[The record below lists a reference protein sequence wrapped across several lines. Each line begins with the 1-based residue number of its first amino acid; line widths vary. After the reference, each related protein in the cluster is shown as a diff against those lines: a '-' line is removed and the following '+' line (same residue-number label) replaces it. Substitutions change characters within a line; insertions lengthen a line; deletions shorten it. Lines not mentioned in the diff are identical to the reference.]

1 MKLRARVFF
10 CPGSNFTWVV
20 QYIVVR
26 MSRTSFSLSTESV
39 DRIKTTAENLID
51 AFTAVRN
58 GDVQCLQEALLRA
71 NPPSITDSDQHGRT
85 MLHIAC
91 SSSSKQELDVVRF
104 LLEQGSGVN
113 VQDKRNNTPL
123 HNAAR
128 ISGQDVVK
136 LLLTYGCDPQLK
148 NADGQTALGLAQA
161 KARGQV
167 TRVLRTHVTELTSV
181 PRAPGC
187 PRLVRAMCTSLI
199 VRWNSPESV
208 GPAEYPITT
217 YDLRYSQRGLLQPW
231 ITRGDFNTTGPM
243 EIDDL
248 KCGTDYVMS
257 VRAVNRNGYGSW
269 SVKSLTMTTSM
280 DSSGGST
287 STNTIGHAIEGTPR
301 LVAGGLG
308 VPPPRSESLQ
318 TLSDQRNAAEQRAL
332 DLQRHRTDAEK
343 AMLRIEKEREIVVEQ
358 LKKAQGTTKSLRS
371 TLRTRDATIAEMKEQ
386 QRQQQQEQEQQDS
399 STVAA
404 LKVASS
410 ILLESNTE
418 EDDDHKKMIDSLQ
431 ARIKMLEGEVR
442 RSERRCQTAEAMG
455 VVSQKE
461 TLSLRAGRKDAEA
474 MSNKMQLQM
483 KEMEQQIIDERKH
496 RTEAEEHSKQMS
508 SIVGQLQRQLD
519 AAEAVA
525 EELNS
530 EHGGAGGTGVALN
543 SKTMLETMKQLQDG
557 LNQSNERLF
566 ALAGVEARCAD
577 LDNEKLSM
585 ETSLFESEEEI
596 VRLEKELVHVKMDRD
611 GLREQRDIAE
621 DVSEEVR
628 NERDRL
634 DAVVKDLKLKQ
645 SVGSEGSGGGGDD
658 NTEEKMFE
666 NNKHW
671 VEESKLAQERQDV
684 LKEVLSRAADEV
696 LVMMQSHQEWI
707 EKTEKVEME
716 FASRAGFEHEVVPDL
731 PGMEVVPVLPPRR
744 YMS

>member
-386 QRQQQQEQEQQDS
+386 QRQQQQEQEQQES

-525 EELNS
+525 EELNN

-645 SVGSEGSGGGGDD
+645 SVGSEGSGGGGGDD
-658 NTEEKMFE
+658 NKEEKMFE

-716 FASRAGFEHEVVPDL
+716 FASRAGLE
-731 PGMEVVPVLPPRR
+731 MEVVPVLPPRR

>member
-1 MKLRARVFF
+1 
-10 CPGSNFTWVV
+10 
-20 QYIVVR
+20 
-26 MSRTSFSLSTESV
+26 
-39 DRIKTTAENLID
+39 
-51 AFTAVRN
+51 
-58 GDVQCLQEALLRA
+58 
-71 NPPSITDSDQHGRT
+71 
-85 MLHIAC
+85 
-91 SSSSKQELDVVRF
+91 
-104 LLEQGSGVN
+104 
-113 VQDKRNNTPL
+113 
-123 HNAAR
+123 
-128 ISGQDVVK
+128 
-136 LLLTYGCDPQLK
+136 
-148 NADGQTALGLAQA
+148 
-161 KARGQV
+161 
-167 TRVLRTHVTELTSV
+167 
-181 PRAPGC
+181 
-187 PRLVRAMCTSLI
+187 
-199 VRWNSPESV
+199 
-208 GPAEYPITT
+208 
-217 YDLRYSQRGLLQPW
+217 
-231 ITRGDFNTTGPM
+231 M

-645 SVGSEGSGGGGDD
+645 SVGSGGGDIGK
-658 NTEEKMFE
+658 EEKMFE
-666 NNKHW
+666 SNKHW

-716 FASRAGFEHEVVPDL
+716 FASRAGLE
-731 PGMEVVPVLPPRR
+731 MEVVPVLPPRR

>member
-386 QRQQQQEQEQQDS
+386 QRQQQQEQEQQES

-645 SVGSEGSGGGGDD
+645 SVGSGGGDIGK
-658 NTEEKMFE
+658 EEKMFE
-666 NNKHW
+666 SNKHW

-716 FASRAGFEHEVVPDL
+716 FASRAGLE
-731 PGMEVVPVLPPRR
+731 MEVVPVLPPRR